1 MNNTLNKILWLIS
14 LTAGF
19 AAVVLF
25 SYLDDQFGLGL
36 LYRVL
41 ILLGLLGISLGV
53 LSQTNFGKNAT
64 KLISDS
70 RFEIAKVVWPSRGE
84 TTQMTIVVLVMVL
97 VLALVFWGLDSLL
110 SFLSKFILS

>member
-1 MNNTLNKILWLIS
+1 MNSTLNNILWLVS

-19 AAVVLF
+19 SAVILF
-25 SYLDDQFGLGL
+25 TYLEDLGL

-41 ILLGLLGISLGV
+41 LLVGLLAVSLGV
-53 LSQTNFGKNAT
+53 LGQTQFGKNAV

-70 RFEIAKVVWPSRGE
+70 RSEVSKVVWPGRGE
-84 TTQMTIVVLVMVL
+84 TTQMTVVVLIMIL
-97 VLALVFWGLDSLL
+97 ILALVFWGLDSLL